1 MPWNR
6 SLLAER
12 VFTLP
17 RIHER
22 TVLWSLVLGF
32 TVVMVLLGFSGWVA
46 TRDSAAIRKS
56 AGRLVHEQLLMARL
70 LHEVQVEQNALTA
83 ILHQLAKSGTPEDPA
98 RLLDE
103 LQEADAAIQML
114 SVEANQKRAHK
125 RWAELEHRV
134 ASFTAEARRFLE
146 DGGSDAPDDTLT
158 LFDHHDEV
166 VRMVDEMLGESSS
179 RLSGADGEL
188 EMQSIELERES
199 AVLLGA
205 SLVMALVCALATVL
219 FAARNIRRIEWQADE
234 LSRVSWQMLQSQEVA
249 ARRFSHE
256 LHDEL
261 GQSLAAAR
269 SSLRKMSTSDLDESR
284 EDCIDLI
291 DGAISNVR
299 ELSQLLRPVILDDF
313 GLDAGL
319 RFLIEKFAQRTRL
332 NVEFDSDASGRY
344 HEETETHLFRITQ
357 EALTNIARHSGA
369 SEVRI
374 SLHERTACL
383 HLIIE
388 DNGRGLTDRE
398 HRRSSLGMTGMRAR
412 ARQSGGE
419 LLVEKAQPHGV
430 RISVVVPA
438 RLPPQTPGD
447 KTDAAFPIVR

>member
-1 MPWNR
+1 MQGEAR
-6 SLLAER
+6 TSLAER

-17 RIHER
+17 RIRER
-22 TVLWSLVLGF
+22 IVLWGLVLGF
-32 TVVMVLLGFSGWVA
+32 TVVMVLLGFAGWIA
-46 TRDSAAIRKS
+46 TRDSAAIRES
-56 AGRLVHEQLLMARL
+56 AGRLVREQLLMARL

-98 RLLDE
+98 LLLAE
-103 LQEADAAIQML
+103 LEDADAAIQIL
-114 SVEANQKRAHK
+114 AAEAHQKRRHK
-125 RWAELEHRV
+125 RWSELQHRV
-134 ASFTAEARRFLE
+134 ASFTTEARRFLE
-146 DGGSDAPDDTLT
+146 NTDTDAPIDTRM

-166 VRMVDEMLGESSS
+166 VRIVDAMLGESSA
-179 RLSGADGEL
+179 RLTGADGEL
-188 EMQSIELERES
+188 ETQSLELERES
-199 AVLLGA
+199 ALLLGA
-205 SLVMALVCALATVL
+205 SLLLALLCSIATVL
-219 FAARNIRRIEWQADE
+219 FAIRNIRRIEWQADE

-269 SSLRKMSTSDLDESR
+269 ASLRKITVGDLDESR

-319 RFLIEKFAQRTRL
+319 RFLVEKFAQRTRL
-332 NVEFDSDASGRY
+332 NVHFESDAEGRF

-369 SEVRI
+369 SDVRI
-374 SLHERTACL
+374 SLKEKSGTL

-388 DNGRGLTDRE
+388 DNGRGLSDRE

-419 LLVEKAQPHGV
+419 LRVEKAQPQGV
-430 RISVVVPA
+430 RLSVTVPA
-438 RLPPQTPGD
+438 RRLPEHPED
-447 KTDAAFPIVR
+447 KPDAFPLES